1 MIRNVVFDI
10 GNVLT
15 DFRWKEYMFDL
26 GFDAA
31 MVARIAAASVKTPY
45 WDEFDR
51 GAWSEEETIAA
62 FIKMDPEIEPELR
75 KAYTNIVG
83 MVTPRAYA
91 IPWIKDLQEQGYKV
105 YCLSNF
111 SKKAYDECRDA
122 LGFLE
127 IVDGAILSYREKV
140 VKPDPA
146 IYRLL
151 LDRYG
156 LKAEECVFFDDLE
169 RNVEAAKACGYESFV
184 FTTQEQA
191 IKDLESLKA

>member
-26 GFDAA
+26 GFDQA

-51 GAWSEEETIAA
+51 GAWTEEETIAA

-83 MVTPRAYA
+83 MVTPRDYA
-91 IPWIKDLQEQGYKV
+91 IPWIKELQQQGYKADT
-105 YCLSNF
+105 S
-111 SKKAYDECRDA
+111 AIDA
-122 LGFLE
+122 
-127 IVDGAILSYREKV
+127 A
-140 VKPDPA
+140 
-146 IYRLL
+146 
-151 LDRYG
+151 
-156 LKAEECVFFDDLE
+156 
-169 RNVEAAKACGYESFV
+169 VEAAV
-184 FTTQEQA
+184 FQ
-191 IKDLESLKA
+191 IKKSISE